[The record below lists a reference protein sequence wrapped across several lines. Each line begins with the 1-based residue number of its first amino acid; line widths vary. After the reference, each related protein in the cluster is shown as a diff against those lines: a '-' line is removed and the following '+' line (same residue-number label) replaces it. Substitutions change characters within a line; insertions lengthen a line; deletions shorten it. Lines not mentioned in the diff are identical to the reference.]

1 LGFLLRMLRVIKDF
15 LLEKRGKRSDDLVVF
30 GVGGESRILV
40 PKKFEESRGL
50 VVVEAMAMGLI
61 DEVSSVLYV
70 SSLPLSI

>member
-1 LGFLLRMLRVIKDF
+1 MLRVIKDF

-50 VVVEAMAMGLI
+50 VVVVVEAMAMGLI
-61 DEVSSVLYV
+61 DEVSSVWYV
-70 SSLPLSI
+70 SSLPLSL